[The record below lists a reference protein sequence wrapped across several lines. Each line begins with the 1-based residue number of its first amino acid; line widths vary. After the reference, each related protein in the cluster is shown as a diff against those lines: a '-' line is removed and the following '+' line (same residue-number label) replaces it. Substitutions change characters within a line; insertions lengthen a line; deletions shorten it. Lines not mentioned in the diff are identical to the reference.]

1 MRRQSGPPPWDPL
14 MRLSARLLLLL
25 LLAAVTLGAQ
35 AQYKWT
41 DHDGTVSYGDQPGK
55 DAEHV
60 ERIGAISGPA
70 DVNSDA
76 LARLPFEIRKAAHD
90 FPVVLYARA
99 DCAPCDEARAFLKSR
114 NIPYSERLINSSE
127 DINAF
132 HKQGGTNLLPSV
144 NVGRQMLRGFEAG
157 SWSEAL
163 ASAGYPRDLP
173 LPRDWQW
180 AVATPLAPPPPPP
193 PSADGSSPDGTDT
206 R

>member
-1 MRRQSGPPPWDPL
+1 
-14 MRLSARLLLLL
+14 MRLCARPLLFLLFSSAALC
-25 LLAAVTLGAQ
+25 AQ

-41 DHDGTVSYGDQPGK
+41 DHDGQVSYGDQPGK

-60 ERIGAISGPA
+60 ERIGAVSGPA

-99 DCAPCDEARAFLKSR
+99 DCQPCDDARAFLKAR
-114 NIPYSERLINSSE
+114 NIPYSERLINSRE
-127 DINAF
+127 DADAF
-132 HKQGGTNLLPSV
+132 RKLGGTNLLPAVS
-144 NVGRQMLRGFEAG
+144 VGRQMLRGFEAG
-157 SWSEAL
+157 AWSEAL
-163 ASAGYPRDLP
+163 ATAGYPRDLP

-180 AVATPLAPPPPPP
+180 AVATPLAPPAPPP
-193 PSADGSSPDGTDT
+193 APDGAPPAAESAEA